1 MSISKGEKTM
11 DIGVISYLLRHH
23 DTPSA
28 MAFLRDIGFTNVE
41 LDFRHAD
48 GLCDYHKVD
57 AKGAAETRKLVESFG
72 ITPRAYCVGGLG
84 RGNLPDLEKVFEFT
98 RGLGVEVIVGV
109 LDPDILPQMDE
120 LCDKYGIYYAIEN
133 HRGNVFEAADTIL
146 QALEGHSEY
155 IGANTDTGHFASAG
169 LKALEEV
176 KKLAGRIY
184 HVHLKDSDQRQ
195 PLGSGTADLPA
206 VYTELKRQGYDRLL
220 SIEHYEYQG
229 IDDET
234 LREGL
239 TQALAY
245 VRELA

>member
-1 MSISKGEKTM
+1 M

-28 MAFLRDIGFTNVE
+28 MAFLRDIGFQYVE

-57 AKGAAETRKLVESFG
+57 AQGAAETRKLVEAYG

-84 RGNLPDLEKVFEFT
+84 KDQLPYLEKVFEFAK
-98 RGLGVEVIVGV
+98 GLGVEVIVGV

-120 LCDKYGIYYAIEN
+120 FCETYKLYYAIEN
-133 HRGNVFEAADTIL
+133 HKGNVFQSASTIL
-146 QALEGHSEY
+146 NALEGHSPY
-155 IGANTDTGHFASAG
+155 IGANTDTGHFAVVG
-169 LKALEEV
+169 LDPVEEV
-176 KKLAGRIY
+176 HKLAGRIY
-184 HVHLKDSDQRQ
+184 HVHFKDSDQHEQ
-195 PLGSGTADLPA
+195 LGAGTANLPGVIA
-206 VYTELKRQGYDRLL
+206 ELKRQGYNRLL

-229 IDDET
+229 IDDRT
-234 LREGL
+234 LRQGL

-245 VRELA
+245 VKNLDSTVTGQ

>member
-1 MSISKGEKTM
+1 MKGEIM

-23 DTPSA
+23 DTPTA
-28 MAFLRDIGFTNVE
+28 MAFLKDIGFESVE

-48 GLCDYHKVD
+48 GICDYHKVD
-57 AKGAAETRKLVESFG
+57 ASGAAKTRKLVESHG
-72 ITPRAYCVGGLG
+72 IVPKAYCVGGLG
-84 RGNLPDLEKVFEFT
+84 KGNLSDLERVFEFAK
-98 RGLGVEVIVGV
+98 GLGVEVVVGV

-120 LCDKYGIYYAIEN
+120 LCEKYKIYYAIEN

-146 QALEGHSEY
+146 EALEGHSEY

-169 LKALEEV
+169 LKAVDEV

-184 HVHLKDSDQRQ
+184 HVHFKDSDQRQ

-206 VYTELKRQGYDRLL
+206 VMAELKRQGYNRLL

-229 IDDET
+229 IDDDT
-234 LREGL
+234 LKAGL
-239 TQALAY
+239 IQAFKY
-245 VRELA
+245 VKELDKA